1 MLFGT
6 FWVVRDLVVG
16 SPSDAKKILLF
27 NVHSRVVTVVN
38 HNEVNEDFM
47 FATSCVVGDFVVGLL
62 RDAKKILLLNM

>member
-1 MLFGT
+1 M
-6 FWVVRDLVVG
+6 G